1 MHLLAE
7 EQLSAGVDAFLDT
20 IRGMTEPKALAG
32 IAEKWKNDPRP
43 WARQMIQRYLAMP
56 FDKQGHQV
64 VVKRLFKAAEARGDD
79 AVMGVCLHAFDRLV
93 RRVRKMDRKW
103 HHQTRTVIESEI
115 LTTPRDVMP
124 PLERQA
130 SDPRAMGR
138 KLTVHPQVKPK
149 HRLFKYRTRY
159 YLQRRVWR
167 YFRKL
172 GFNDA
177 TRYLAAIVPALTAFE
192 DADLAAG
199 EHLIDSWCLMHA
211 LHGESEAVEFSHLR
225 ASLKEG
231 RTLSDLRPEPAF
243 SRHWRTPGGVAS
255 ALELILAAK
264 SRLVRTWAL
273 AWHAELVKT
282 VPHTPAADVLT
293 RMLAHADDEVQ
304 SYGAKLLA
312 ECPDAANWPL
322 ETWLQLLKCEN
333 PQVAQL
339 LCDAMLKHVR
349 EDRLSLAQRV
359 EIASA
364 KATPIARLGLR
375 YLEKTPPRDEGERDT
390 LAALWR
396 AQCLGIGGEI
406 ARWVLGQ
413 IAMAEHY
420 RMPRTCRFFDSANAG
435 IREGAWAWMEQ
446 ENSPGWA
453 DAALWSR
460 LAETPY
466 PDLRTRM
473 VDALTIRSEKP
484 PVSPADLAPVWTSVL
499 LDVHRGGRQKL
510 KALRQIADALAATPD
525 EKLLPVLVATVRS
538 IRGPEARAALA
549 AVMALLSHRPELE
562 TAVTTALPELKLRP
576 LAETPLKAAA

>member
-7 EQLSAGVDAFLDT
+7 EQLSTGMDAFLDT
-20 IRGMTEPKALAG
+20 IRGMIAPKLLAG

-43 WARQMIQRYLAMP
+43 WARQMIQRYLALP

-93 RRVRKMDRKW
+93 RRVRGKDYQWDRVA
-103 HHQTRTVIESEI
+103 RSMIESEV
-115 LTTPRDVMP
+115 LRTPRNN
-124 PLERQA
+124 LLGQ
-130 SDPRAMGR
+130 S
-138 KLTVHPQVKPK
+138 KHLSPK
-149 HRLFKYRTRY
+149 KAATLRLFKYRTRY

-177 TRYLAAIVPALTAFE
+177 ARYLAGIVPALVAFE

-243 SRHWRTPGGVAS
+243 SRHWRTPDGVAA

-293 RMLAHADDEVQ
+293 RMLAHSDDEVQ

-413 IAMAEHY
+413 IATAEHY

-473 VDALTIRSEKP
+473 IDALTIRAEKP
-484 PVSPADLAPVWTSVL
+484 PVSTADLAPVWTSVL

-562 TAVTTALPELKLRP
+562 AAVTTALPELKLRP
-576 LAETPLKAAA
+576 PAETPLRAAA

>member
-1 MHLLAE
+1 VSLLAE

-20 IRGMTEPKALAG
+20 IRGMIAPKLLAG

-43 WARQMIQRYLAMP
+43 WARTMILRYLALP

-79 AVMGVCLHAFDRLV
+79 AVMAACLVAFDRLV
-93 RRVRKMDRKW
+93 RRVRKIDREW
-103 HHQTRTVIESEI
+103 HRPTRSVIESEI
-115 LTTPRDVMP
+115 LVTPRDVMP
-124 PLERQA
+124 VLEFSARN
-130 SDPRAMGR
+130 PMTG
-138 KLTVHPQVKPK
+138 KMMTVIPTVKPK

-172 GFNDA
+172 GFKDGSRFL
-177 TRYLAAIVPALTAFE
+177 TAIVPALAGFA

-199 EHLIDSWCLMHA
+199 EHLIDSWSLMHA
-211 LHGESEAVEFSHLR
+211 LHGESEAVEFSNLR

-231 RTLSDLRPEPAF
+231 RTLADLRPEPAF
-243 SRHWRTPGGVAS
+243 SAHWRTAGGVAA
-255 ALELILAAK
+255 ALELLISAQ

-273 AWHAELVKT
+273 AWHRELAKTIAGAPTAEI
-282 VPHTPAADVLT
+282 LT
-293 RMLAHADDEVQ
+293 RMLGHADEEVQ
-304 SYGAKLLA
+304 SYGAELLA
-312 ECPDAANWPL
+312 NCAEAANWPV
-322 ETWLQLLKCEN
+322 ETWLGLLKNEN
-333 PQVAQL
+333 PKVAQL

-375 YLEKTPPRDEGERDT
+375 FLEKTPPRDAAERGVI
-390 LAALWR
+390 ASLWR

-406 ARWVLGQ
+406 ARWVLAQ
-413 IAMAEHY
+413 ISTAEHY
-420 RMPRTCRFFDSANAG
+420 DMPLACRFFDSANAG

-446 ENSPGWA
+446 EKSPGWA

-460 LAETPY
+460 MAETPY
-466 PDLRTRM
+466 PDLRARM
-473 VDALTIRSEKP
+473 VDALTIRAEKP
-484 PVSPADLAPVWTSVL
+484 PVSAEDLAPVWTSVL

-510 KALRQIADALAATPD
+510 KALRQIADALAASPN

-549 AVMALLSHRPELE
+549 SVMALLARRPELE
-562 TAVTTALPELKLRP
+562 NAVAAALPELKLHPQAQP
-576 LAETPLKAAA
+576 LLKAAA

>member
-1 MHLLAE
+1 MGKNNDERGMHLLAE
-7 EQLSAGVDAFLDT
+7 EQLSTGMDAFLDT
-20 IRGMTEPKALAG
+20 IRGMIAPKLLAG

-43 WARQMIQRYLAMP
+43 WARQMMQRYLALP

-79 AVMGVCLHAFDRLV
+79 AVMGVCLHAFDRMV
-93 RRVRKMDRKW
+93 RRVRGKDYQWDRVA
-103 HHQTRTVIESEI
+103 RNMIESEV
-115 LTTPRDVMP
+115 LRTPRNN
-124 PLERQA
+124 LLGQ
-130 SDPRAMGR
+130 S
-138 KLTVHPQVKPK
+138 KHLSPK
-149 HRLFKYRTRY
+149 KAATLRLFKYRTRY

-177 TRYLAAIVPALTAFE
+177 ARYLAGMVPALAAFE

-211 LHGESEAVEFSHLR
+211 MHGESEAVEFSHLR

-243 SRHWRTPGGVAS
+243 SRHWRTPGGVAA

-293 RMLAHADDEVQ
+293 RMLAHSDDEVQ

-413 IAMAEHY
+413 IATAEHY

-466 PDLRTRM
+466 PDLRARM
-473 VDALTIRSEKP
+473 IDALTIRAEKP
-484 PVSPADLAPVWTSVL
+484 PVSTADLAPVWTSVL

-562 TAVTTALPELKLRP
+562 AAVTTALPELKLRP
-576 LAETPLKAAA
+576 PAETPLRAAA